1 MRNTKICIVT
11 AVIFCLVLTMLSA
24 GGAESES
31 GYGSESSISG
41 VAPLIDDSSF
51 FLSNTIVCRGESVEF
66 AVDISD
72 DNGAADVSQ
81 VMVMLSE
88 DGNISDDDISIQ
100 LARIENVDVD
110 ATTSTFGKV
119 WTVEGE
125 TGLKN
130 ILIGAKDT
138 ANLVATNNG
147 VKVGTIELNPLVGF
161 DMKDGKGGV
170 LTTINFLGSPP
181 GTLNVS
187 ANQNTIQIN
196 NTGGIAIDVY
206 AYGTD
211 FNMTGDSRT
220 IPISNVRVDGTRMS
234 RIPQLINHIEPG
246 ASSILNFFID
256 YPSAIPAG
264 TYRGTVIFEITT

>member
-1 MRNTKICIVT
+1 MRNTKICTFT

-24 GGAESES
+24 GEAES
-31 GYGSESSISG
+31 GYGSECSISG
-41 VAPLIDDSSF
+41 VAPLIEDSSF
-51 FLSNTIVCRGESVEF
+51 FLSNAIVCRGESVEF

-100 LARIENVDVD
+100 LARIENVN
-110 ATTSTFGKV
+110 ATISTFGKV

-130 ILIGAKDT
+130 ILITAKDN
-138 ANLVATNNG
+138 ANLVANNNG

-161 DMKDGKGGV
+161 DIKDGKGGV
-170 LTTINFLGSPP
+170 LTTISFLGSPP

-211 FNMTGDSRT
+211 FNMTSDNGT

-234 RIPQLINHIEPG
+234 TIPQLINHVDPG
-246 ASSILNFFID
+246 TSGTLNFFMD
-256 YPSAIPAG
+256 YPSAMPAG